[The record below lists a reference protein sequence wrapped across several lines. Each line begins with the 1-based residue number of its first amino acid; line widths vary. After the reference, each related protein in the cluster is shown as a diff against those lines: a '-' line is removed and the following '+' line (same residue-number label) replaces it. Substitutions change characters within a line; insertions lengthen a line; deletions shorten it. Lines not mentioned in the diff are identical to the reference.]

1 MLPHLPPGPPQLA
14 LRGVCVGLLCCA
26 SIAGCTDPALPSVGG
41 GLPGGGGAG
50 AGGESVGGAGGEGA
64 GGLGISFEKLELE
77 GTPDQVVDFAF
88 VPGRDEIVVLEKLG
102 KVSHYAFDGNAATL
116 LGSFELPVFTETD
129 CGLISVAFAP
139 DFPITQHVYLG
150 YCTTLKS
157 SQIARF
163 SFDLPY
169 EEMAASE
176 ELVIANPEPAASEA
190 WHNVG
195 SIGFEP
201 SGVLWALFGE
211 KTISANG
218 QDTSVNLGKL
228 LRIVPKQVGPGYD
241 PAPDNPFIGDADKSP
256 DIYAYGLRSPW
267 KGVRDSQGHFWIGDV
282 GSDKFEEV
290 NYVDAPGQNFG
301 WNVHEGPCDK
311 SIDDNCR
318 DPLTYWDRTSDHPY
332 PADDPDAY
340 AAGTRVV
347 CIGAHIEPIA
357 NDPYGGKLD
366 GITFFGDFVLGWV
379 RALRQDENGAIE
391 LDVHVGHLPHASSW
405 KRGPDGTLY
414 LMTYGILKATDPAA
428 IYRVR
433 AD

>member
-1 MLPHLPPGPPQLA
+1 
-14 LRGVCVGLLCCA
+14 
-26 SIAGCTDPALPSVGG
+26 
-41 GLPGGGGAG
+41 
-50 AGGESVGGAGGEGA
+50 
-64 GGLGISFEKLELE
+64 
-77 GTPDQVVDFAF
+77 

-218 QDTSVNLGKL
+218 QDTSNLGKPHRRNRAPATTPPRHLSSATRHAHREGRARLARSL
-228 LRIVPKQVGPGYD
+228 L
-241 PAPDNPFIGDADKSP
+241 
-256 DIYAYGLRSPW
+256 
-267 KGVRDSQGHFWIGDV
+267 
-282 GSDKFEEV
+282 
-290 NYVDAPGQNFG
+290 
-301 WNVHEGPCDK
+301 
-311 SIDDNCR
+311 
-318 DPLTYWDRTSDHPY
+318 DR
-332 PADDPDAY
+332 
-340 AAGTRVV
+340 R
-347 CIGAHIEPIA
+347 
-357 NDPYGGKLD
+357 
-366 GITFFGDFVLGWV
+366 
-379 RALRQDENGAIE
+379 RRLRQVRRGE
-391 LDVHVGHLPHASSW
+391 LCRRARPEL
-405 KRGPDGTLY
+405 
-414 LMTYGILKATDPAA
+414 
-428 IYRVR
+428 RVER
-433 AD
+433 P